1 LFQWVHSYDP
11 NLDEAARNRYYP
23 PGLTKGVQ
31 RMNNTLVS
39 DGCPEW
45 AQVMIDQ
52 LLQVEIFLGNIPK
65 VLEWSSER
73 VDAIQRKVYADE
85 KGAITEEV
93 AELLFGRIVKG
104 LTMEGF
110 SEERIIQF
118 VNARIGYK
126 GGPKYCGP
134 DDIVGLV

>member
-1 LFQWVHSYDP
+1 
-11 NLDEAARNRYYP
+11 
-23 PGLTKGVQ
+23 
-31 RMNNTLVS
+31 MNDTPVS

-93 AELLFGRIVKG
+93 SELLFSRIVKG

-110 SEERIIQF
+110 SPDQIIQY
-118 VNARIGYK
+118 VNLRIGYK
-126 GGPKYCGP
+126 GGPKYCGS
-134 DDIVGLV
+134 DDLIGII

>member
-1 LFQWVHSYDP
+1 
-11 NLDEAARNRYYP
+11 
-23 PGLTKGVQ
+23 
-31 RMNNTLVS
+31 MNNTLVS